1 MTCRVE
7 DKNEMVN
14 VEQLLGGRAL
24 TRGGIR
30 VGGWNRDF
38 SGFL

>member
-14 VEQLLGGRAL
+14 VEQLIGGRAL